1 MSTQTEP
8 HPLEAIEPGD
18 IRTVSTASGDIVV
31 EPLRIGQL
39 PAFTRAIRSCG
50 GLLLAVA
57 DGADP
62 SALLDV
68 IADHGDAVIEACA
81 VATREDVKRI
91 ADLTPDEFIAL
102 IAAVIGVNR
111 DFFAR
116 RMNPELLARVAHLA
130 GRPTGTT

>member
-1 MSTQTEP
+1 MNNTEQK
-8 HPLEAIEPGD
+8 PLEAIEPSD
-18 IRTVSTASGDIVV
+18 IRTVPTSAGDITV

-39 PAFTRAIRSCG
+39 PAFARAIRQCG

-57 DGADP
+57 DGTDP
-62 SALLDV
+62 DSMLFH
-68 IADHGDAVIEACA
+68 IAEHGDAIIEACA
-81 VATREDVKRI
+81 VATRQDAKSI
-91 ADLTPDEFIAL
+91 AALPPDEFIAV

-130 GRPTGTT
+130 GSRTGST

>member
-57 DGADP
+57 DGAEPD
-62 SALLDV
+62 AMLFQ
-68 IADHGDAVIEACA
+68 IAEHGDAIIEACA
-81 VATREDVKRI
+81 VATRQDVTRI